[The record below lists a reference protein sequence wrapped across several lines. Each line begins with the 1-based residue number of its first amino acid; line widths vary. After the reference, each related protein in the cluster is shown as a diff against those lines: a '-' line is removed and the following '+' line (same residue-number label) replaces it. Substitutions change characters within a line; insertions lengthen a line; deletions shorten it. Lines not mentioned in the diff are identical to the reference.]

1 MLLNTLLSLMFLIN
15 LLFLFMFHPLS
26 MIFALIIQTL
36 IIAITIFYLTQ
47 FPWFSYTLILIFL
60 GGMLILFMYMSN
72 IAANEMFKPNFKMLL
87 LIPITALIIPM
98 FMKTAKQ
105 NLNTESKM
113 EENNQF
119 INAMILKP
127 FTAPIFPI
135 TLLMAT
141 YIILTLLVVVKI
153 TKMNQGPLRI
163 F

>member
-1 MLLNTLLSLMFLIN
+1 MLLNTLLALMFLIN
-15 LLFLFMFHPLS
+15 LFFLFMFHPLS
-26 MIFALIIQTL
+26 MIFVLITQTL
-36 IIAITIFYLTQ
+36 IISITIFYLTQ

-72 IAANEMFKPNFKMLL
+72 IASNEMFKPNFKSLL
-87 LIPITALIIPM
+87 LIPFTTLIM
-98 FMKTAKQ
+98 LMSMKTTKQ
-105 NLNTESKM
+105 NLSIESKIT
-113 EENNQF
+113 ETNQF
-119 INAMILKP
+119 INIMILKP
-127 FTAPIFPI
+127 FSTPIFPI